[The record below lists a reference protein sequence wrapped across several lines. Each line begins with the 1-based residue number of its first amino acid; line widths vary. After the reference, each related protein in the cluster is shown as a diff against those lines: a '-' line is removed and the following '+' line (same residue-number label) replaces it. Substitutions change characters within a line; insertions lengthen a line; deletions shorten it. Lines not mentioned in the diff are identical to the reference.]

1 MKRKNLQGLVV
12 ALVSALLVLFSKV
25 GFSPGVLAAEKVRVG
40 IPSRSA
46 LWWPHFV
53 AEDKKFYE
61 AEGVLMETVL
71 IIAGAARAV
80 QILTAGDLDF
90 VTAGTISSLT
100 AYLKGSPIVFVS
112 GLINDSP
119 FQVYAAPEIQSVKD
133 LKGRAIASG
142 GPGGPPHLVAT
153 VVLQA
158 AGLDPK
164 KDVRQFAIAGANNR
178 IVALEQRQVHAAVLS
193 PPFSFRAIEMGF
205 KKIADARDYLKEDQ
219 NDGITTSK
227 GLIQKDPEKIRRFLR
242 ALVKG
247 MRFIAA
253 NREEAIRVL
262 GKYTQQPRPI
272 LEKTYDFMVPTISE
286 KISERG
292 IETIYQYLLDNGIVS
307 ASADLK
313 GFVDTRFL
321 PRGQ

>member
-1 MKRKNLQGLVV
+1 MKHLSFLT
-12 ALVSALLVLFSKV
+12 VLILAAIFGYGSGGDV
-25 GFSPGVLAAEKVRVG
+25 IQAAEKVRVG

-61 AEGVLMETVL
+61 AEGFALETVL
-71 IIAGAARAV
+71 IQGGAARAV

-133 LKGRAIASG
+133 LKGKAIASG
-142 GPGGPPHLVAT
+142 GPGGPPHFVAT

-164 KDVRQFAIAGANNR
+164 RDIRQFAIPGANNR
-178 IVALEQRQVHAAVLS
+178 IIALEQRQVHAAVLS
-193 PPFSFRAIEMGF
+193 PPFSFRAIELGF

-219 NDGITTSK
+219 NDGITTVK
-227 GLIQKDPEKIRRFLR
+227 GMVQKNPEKIRRFLR

-247 MRFIAA
+247 MRFIPS
-253 NREEAIRVL
+253 NRDESIRIL
-262 GKYTQQPRPI
+262 GKYTQQPLPI

-292 IETIYQYLLDNGIVS
+292 MEAIYRYLVDSGIVF
-307 ASADLK
+307 ASADMK
-313 GFVDTRFL
+313 DFVDDRFL

>member
-1 MKRKNLQGLVV
+1 MIKKVLKMTCLGTVLL
-12 ALVSALLVLFSKV
+12 LVSFFTE
-25 GFSPGVLAAEKVRVG
+25 GDGDDGVQAAEKVRVG

-71 IIAGAARAV
+71 IQAGAARAV

-119 FQVYAAPEIQSVKD
+119 FQVYAAPEFQSVKD

-193 PPFSFRAIEMGF
+193 PPFSFRAIELGF
-205 KKIADARDYLKEDQ
+205 RKIADARDYLKEDQ

-227 GLIQKDPEKIRRFLR
+227 GMVQKNPEKIRRFLGG
-242 ALVKG
+242 LVKG
-247 MRFIAA
+247 MRFIPS
-253 NREEAIRVL
+253 NRDESIRIL
-262 GKYTQQPRPI
+262 AKYTQQPRPI
-272 LEKTYDFMVPTISE
+272 LEKTFDFMVPTISE

-292 IETIYQYLLDNGIVS
+292 IETIYRYLLDNGIVS
-307 ASADLK
+307 ASADAK
-313 GFVDTRFL
+313 GVVDARFL